1 MLKCGCSENITNL
14 QDEITSKVS
23 SMANL
28 SSTLGT
34 PAGLASAKSLLAPSI
49 TSIKSKF
56 ENLVPAVP
64 TVHKSLRND
73 LNEIVAGEIGSVD
86 TLAKTAQFVQDYGE
100 GLPDVNLNNLATT
113 ALTAAASPEGFSPCT
128 SKVSMSPLAFIPNL
142 VKNIETGVLEK
153 LPLVA
158 PKLGGKIPNE
168 FPMGDLD
175 KALHDI
181 ADNFNQNMGT
191 NELLASA
198 DEIHETLD
206 KIQQNIQPAM
216 EDFVRVLPS
225 GEEVLEMKED
235 LSNFLQDRVEMM
247 SEMPLDEFGQGFPDI
262 PFKIP
267 NVPALDSFK
276 GTKPQSLIDS
286 LTQGLTGG
294 LSGLTDSLSDLQGQA
309 TESATSAV
317 QSIGI

>member
-14 QDEITSKVS
+14 QGEITSKVGGLKD
-23 SMANL
+23 L
-28 SSTLGT
+28 SATLGT
-34 PAGLASAKSLLAPSI
+34 PSGLASAKSLLAPAI

-56 ENLVPAVP
+56 ETLVPAVP

-73 LNEIVAGEIGSVD
+73 LNEIIAGEIGSTD
-86 TLAKTAQFVQDYGE
+86 TLAKTAQFVQDYGDA
-100 GLPDVNLNNLATT
+100 LPDVNLNNLASS

-128 SKVSMSPLAFIPNL
+128 SKIALSPLAFIPNL
-142 VKNIETGVLEK
+142 VKNIETGVVEK

-191 NELLASA
+191 NELLSHA

-206 KIQQNIQPAM
+206 SIQQNIQPAM
-216 EDFVRVLPS
+216 DDFVRVLPS

-235 LSNFLQDRVEMM
+235 LSNLLLDKVEML

-267 NVPALDSFK
+267 KIPELDSFLGK
-276 GTKPQSLIDS
+276 KPDS
-286 LTQGLTGG
+286 LLE
-294 LSGLTDSLSDLQGQA
+294 QA
-309 TESATSAV
+309 TTAV

>member
-1 MLKCGCSENITNL
+1 MIKCGCSENITNL
-14 QDEITSKVS
+14 QDEIKSQIGG
-23 SMANL
+23 MENL
-28 SSTLGT
+28 AATLGT
-34 PAGLASAKSLLAPSI
+34 PAGLASVESLSGPAA
-49 TSIKSKF
+49 TAIKSKF
-56 ENLVPAVP
+56 EELVPAVP

-86 TLAKTAQFVQDYGE
+86 TLAKTAQFVQDYGDA
-100 GLPDVNLNNLATT
+100 LPDVNLNNLATT

-128 SKVSMSPLAFIPNL
+128 SKVALSPLAFIPNL
-142 VKNIETGVLEK
+142 IKNIETGVIEK
-153 LPLVA
+153 LPSVA

-175 KALHDI
+175 KSLKAI

-191 NELLASA
+191 NELLSHA

-206 KIQQNIQPAM
+206 SIQQNIQPAM
-216 EDFVRVLPS
+216 DDFVRVLPS

-235 LSNFLQDRVEMM
+235 LTNLLLDKAEML

-267 NVPALDSFK
+267 NVPDLGSFLGK
-276 GTKPQSLIDS
+276 KPDS
-286 LTQGLTGG
+286 LLP
-294 LSGLTDSLSDLQGQA
+294 DSLL
-309 TESATSAV
+309 EKATSAV

>member
-14 QDEITSKVS
+14 QDEISSKIGG
-23 SMANL
+23 MADL
-28 SSTLGT
+28 SGTLGT
-34 PAGLASAKSLLAPSI
+34 KAGLTQVKTLLAPAI
-49 TSIKSKF
+49 TGIKSKF
-56 ENLVPAVP
+56 EELVPAVP

-73 LNEIVAGEIGSVD
+73 LNEIIAGEIGSTD
-86 TLAKTAQFVQDYGE
+86 TLAKTAQFVQDYGDA
-100 GLPDVNLNNLATT
+100 LPDVNLNNLATT

-128 SKVSMSPLAFIPNL
+128 SKIALSPLAFIPNL
-142 VKNIETGVLEK
+142 IKNIETGVVEK
-153 LPLVA
+153 LPSVA
-158 PKLGGKIPNE
+158 PKLGGKIPDV

-175 KALHDI
+175 KSLKAI

-191 NELLASA
+191 NELLSHA

-206 KIQQNIQPAM
+206 SIQKNIQPAM

-235 LSNFLQDRVEMM
+235 LSNLLLDKVEML

-267 NVPALDSFK
+267 KIPDLGSFLGK
-276 GTKPQSLIDS
+276 KPDS
-286 LTQGLTGG
+286 LL
-294 LSGLTDSLSDLQGQA
+294 
-309 TESATSAV
+309 EKATSAV
-317 QSIGI
+317 QSIEI